1 MTTITKVDQEES
13 KLPKMN
19 DFTIMSPLKSN
30 VGAIKSSKGEHDNTD
45 R

>member
-13 KLPKMN
+13 LLTKMN
-19 DFTIMSPLKSN
+19 DFTLSSPLKSN
-30 VGAIKSSKGEHDNTD
+30 VGAIKYSKGEHDDTV